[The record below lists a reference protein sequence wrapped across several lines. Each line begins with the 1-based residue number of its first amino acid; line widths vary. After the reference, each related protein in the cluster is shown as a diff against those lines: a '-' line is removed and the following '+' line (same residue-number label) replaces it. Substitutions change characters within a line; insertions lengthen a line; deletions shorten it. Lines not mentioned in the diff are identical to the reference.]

1 MVNGNGNNKSTIK
14 LSKES
19 KEKLINLDISR
30 KDKSFEEIILELI
43 KFYNGENGRE

>member
-1 MVNGNGNNKSTIK
+1 MTNRDRVISTIK
-14 LSKES
+14 LSKET

-43 KFYNGENGRE
+43 EYYGGK